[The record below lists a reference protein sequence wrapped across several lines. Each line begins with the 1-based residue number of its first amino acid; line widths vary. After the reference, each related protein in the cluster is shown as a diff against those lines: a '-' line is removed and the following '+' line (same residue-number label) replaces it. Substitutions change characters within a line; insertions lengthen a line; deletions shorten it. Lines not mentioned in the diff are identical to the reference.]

1 MIKKPTRLSKS
12 NNKELQ
18 KILKETEKEIQQNKD
33 IIKYNLR
40 V

>member
-1 MIKKPTRLSKS
+1 MIKKPTRLSTS

>member
-1 MIKKPTRLSKS
+1 MIKKPTRLSTS
-12 NNKELQ
+12 NHKELQ

>member
-1 MIKKPTRLSKS
+1 MIKKPTRISTS

-18 KILKETEKEIQQNKD
+18 KILKETEKEIQKNKD